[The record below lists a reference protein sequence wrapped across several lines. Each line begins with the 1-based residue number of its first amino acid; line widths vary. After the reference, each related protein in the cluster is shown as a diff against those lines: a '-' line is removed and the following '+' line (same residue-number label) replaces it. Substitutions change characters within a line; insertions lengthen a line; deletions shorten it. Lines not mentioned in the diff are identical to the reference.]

1 MAENFAMA
9 ATFNKSILPH
19 VWGSGIAV
27 TAAQQVIDTIPPLL
41 HTAHPIV
48 LQNEPMVEFDRTP
61 NPIRDDLLQ
70 TEFRLEN
77 GHLPVPSGPGL
88 GVDIDENVLQR
99 LAVSH

>member
-1 MAENFAMA
+1 MATA
-9 ATFNKSILPH
+9 FNKSILPH

-27 TAAQQVIDTIPPLL
+27 TAALQAIATIPPFP
-41 HTAHPIV
+41 HTANPIV

-70 TEFRLEN
+70 AEFRLEN
-77 GHLPVPSGPGL
+77 GHLTVPTTPRL

-99 LAVSH
+99 LAVSR

>member
-1 MAENFAMA
+1 MAENFCYGGNFQQIDSA
-9 ATFNKSILPH
+9 ACLGLGYRGHS
-19 VWGSGIAV
+19 S
-27 TAAQQVIDTIPPLL
+27 AASHRYDPPSP
-41 HTAHPIV
+41 HTANPIV

>member
-27 TAAQQVIDTIPPLL
+27 TATLQAIATIPLSP
-41 HTAHPIV
+41 HAANPIV
-48 LQNEPMVEFDRTP
+48 LKNEPMVEFDRTP

-70 TEFRLEN
+70 AEFRLEN
-77 GHLPVPSGPGL
+77 GHLAVPTGPGF